1 MAEKF
6 DTDSQNEEELLANLA
21 LNEIN
26 KFSDKGW
33 SSENV
38 FDRIWSIFIDL
49 RNSLTNLKMKD
60 QFNIIDNVLPKS
72 WINYIGKLLILI
84 RVNLLLK
91 HQISQKKTLPC

>member
-1 MAEKF
+1 LPDKF
-6 DTDSQNEEELLANLA
+6 DTDSQNEEDLLANLA

-26 KFSDKGW
+26 KFNDRGW

-72 WINYIGKLLILI
+72 WINYIGKILI
-84 RVNLLLK
+84 
-91 HQISQKKTLPC
+91 ITE

>member
-1 MAEKF
+1 MPDKF
-6 DTDSQNEEELLANLA
+6 DTDSQNEEDLLANLA

-26 KFSDKGW
+26 KFNDRGW

-72 WINYIGKLLILI
+72 WINYIGKILI
-84 RVNLLLK
+84 
-91 HQISQKKTLPC
+91 ITE